1 MQRHV
6 CVYIRGSVKSY
17 KEMRAKKTVIYLDKN
32 VIESVERQGKNKE
45 RAKREKDICSL
56 VLKIYYTDEKAVGG
70 RETRGNKKNE
80 KLESE

>member
-17 KEMRAKKTVIYLDKN
+17 KEMRAKEDSNMHRQKCNRVGGRKN
-32 VIESVERQGKNKE
+32 IWE
-45 RAKREKDICSL
+45 KREKDICAL

-70 RETRGNKKNE
+70 RKTRGNRKK
-80 KLESE
+80 